1 VSDTITTASTKS
13 SKVAEKVAE
22 KVVDNIPAVVE
33 TVEVALEVPAK
44 LAVKTPLIV
53 VVSVLGG
60 AALGAGGLWA
70 VNKWRARKDEQVDVP
85 DDISSLDDE
94 AKKA

>member
-13 SKVAEKVAE
+13 SKAAE
-22 KVVDNIPAVVE
+22 KVVENIPAVVE